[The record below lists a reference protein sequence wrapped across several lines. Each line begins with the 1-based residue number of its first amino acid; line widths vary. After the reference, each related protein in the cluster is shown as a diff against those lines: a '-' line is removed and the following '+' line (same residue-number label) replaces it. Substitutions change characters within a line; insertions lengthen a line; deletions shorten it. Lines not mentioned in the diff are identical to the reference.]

1 MINWQENVHKPF
13 LISAASEKP
22 IVAGD
27 TFYSVLSFEKAEFVR
42 RDFREEEWE
51 HVDPNSYLSWWKQVL
66 PHVKDDKKQQL
77 LNATVLLE
85 IFNDIKQSTSRHE
98 QCFLYCLALLLMR
111 LKKLRYLDLTHEE
124 NEDFILLQDRS
135 DKSCYK
141 IRDPKMSSDE
151 EELMSKNLESIFTL
165 NTETPESAA
174 TTDTEKSSDS
184 SEQQESA

>member
-1 MINWQENVHKPF
+1 MINWQENIHKPF
-13 LISAASEKP
+13 LISASSGKP
-22 IVAGD
+22 INAGD

-51 HVDPNSYLSWWKQVL
+51 GVDKESFLSWWKQIL
-66 PHVKDDKKQQL
+66 PHVKDEKKQQL

-124 NEDFILLQDRS
+124 DNDFILLQDRS

-151 EELMSKNLESIFTL
+151 EELMSKNLESV
-165 NTETPESAA
+165 NNAA
-174 TTDTEKSSDS
+174 ITFVWNE
-184 SEQQESA
+184 